1 MQAAK
6 RETGKSVLPANDA
19 AKMLR
24 MLANQKRLLILCAL
38 ARYEEIGV
46 SELAHEIDLGMSS
59 LSQHLAKL
67 RADGLVV
74 TRKEGHQVF
83 YRIGSRDVARIL
95 DVLKSMKIPLLAD
108 KRDLKKG
115 KPVHGHRQHNG

>member
-1 MQAAK
+1 MQVAK
-6 RETGKSVLPANDA
+6 RETDKSVLPANDA

-38 ARYEEIGV
+38 ARHEEIGV

-67 RADGLVV
+67 RADGLVEA
-74 TRKEGHQVF
+74 RKEGHQVF
-83 YRIGSRDVARIL
+83 YRIGSHNAARIL
-95 DVLKSMKIPLLAD
+95 DVLKNMTMMPSPE
-108 KRDLKKG
+108 KRNVKKG
-115 KPVHGHRQHNG
+115 KLGHGDRQHNG